1 MDLKFENDNDT
12 LGTMHYIKI
21 IGSNIR
27 YERKKR
33 NLTIEDLAEII
44 GMAPGFLGLIE
55 RGQRGTSIKNLV
67 KIAEIFSLSLDQLIT
82 VDLRSLELG
91 DTFKEPVGGP
101 KYQSQSKSRMS
112 KLSTLTS
119 LTKNMSVHE
128 LEYLIANIKAL
139 RKLINTTTVKEND
152 GMDI

>member
-1 MDLKFENDNDT
+1 MAMEIEFEKDNDNDT
-12 LGTMHYIKI
+12 LGTMHYIRI

-82 VDLRSLELG
+82 VDLRSLELTG
-91 DTFKEPVGGP
+91 VRENKANKKTRF
-101 KYQSQSKSRMS
+101 S

-119 LTKNMSVHE
+119 LMKNMAEPE

-139 RKLINTTTVKEND
+139 RKLTHNSAKDVEEIGVED
-152 GMDI
+152 

>member
-1 MDLKFENDNDT
+1 MEKDFDT
-12 LGTMHYIKI
+12 LGTEYYIKI

-82 VDLRSLELG
+82 VDLRNLELNG
-91 DTFKEPVGGP
+91 VREPKGNN
-101 KYQSQSKSRMS
+101 KTRHS

-119 LTKNMSVHE
+119 LMKNMTESE
-128 LEYLIANIKAL
+128 LEYLVANIKAL
-139 RKLINTTTVKEND
+139 RKLTRNPLMRDDEVEA
-152 GMDI
+152 

>member
-1 MDLKFENDNDT
+1 MEKDNDT
-12 LGTMHYIKI
+12 LGTMHYIRI

-82 VDLRSLELG
+82 VDLRNLELTG
-91 DTFKEPVGGP
+91 VSENKTNKKTRFT
-101 KYQSQSKSRMS
+101 

-119 LTKNMSVHE
+119 LMKNMSEPE
-128 LEYLIANIKAL
+128 LEYLITNIKAL
-139 RKLINTTTVKEND
+139 RKLTHNTVKDVEEAVYEE
-152 GMDI
+152 

>member
-1 MDLKFENDNDT
+1 MEKDNDT

-82 VDLRSLELG
+82 IDLRNYELNG
-91 DTFKEPVGGP
+91 VSESARTP
-101 KYQSQSKSRMS
+101 KKARFA

-119 LTKNMSVHE
+119 LMKNMSESE
-128 LEYLIANIKAL
+128 LEYLISNIKAL
-139 RKLINTTTVKEND
+139 RKLTHSTVKEAD
-152 GMDI
+152 DKIEE